1 MKKKLLSLVLA
12 GAMVA
17 STSVSAFAAD
27 TEYDIATGDKE
38 HKVSIEGNVEN
49 QRGQTVPGTISVTVP
64 TSVAFTIG
72 SDGNIT
78 GGEIRI
84 VNKSNDKVEVVAK
97 DFTDTTR
104 ADKIII
110 VKDKELDGKLDE
122 SASGNDQGKKYI
134 SLNLQSD
141 SKSLGLISG
150 KSDNKSGF
158 VNDAG
163 DEIDSSKET
172 SLGTA
177 WREND
182 LKLKLTGRTKKA
194 DQQYTAP
201 SNPIRDDFSLLLKIQ
216 KTTR

>member
-27 TEYDIATGDKE
+27 TEYDIAAGDKE

-49 QRGQTVPGTISVTVP
+49 ERGQTVPGTISVTVP

-72 SDGNIT
+72 KDGNIT

-97 DFTDTTR
+97 EFTDTTR
-104 ADKIII
+104 TDKIVI
-110 VKDKELDGKLDE
+110 VKDEDLDDELDNN
-122 SASGNDQGKKYI
+122 ASDQSKKYI

-141 SKSLGLISG
+141 SKSLGLISQ
-150 KSDNKSGF
+150 KSTNKSGF
-158 VNDAG
+158 VDDAG
-163 DEIDSSKET
+163 AEIDSSVGT

-182 LKLKLTGRTKKA
+182 LTLRLTGRTKKA
-194 DQQYTAP
+194 DQQYAAP

>member
-49 QRGQTVPGTISVTVP
+49 QSGQTVPGTISVTVP

-97 DFTDTTR
+97 EFTDTTR

-110 VKDKELDGKLDE
+110 VKDGDLDQKLDDN
-122 SASGNDQGKKYI
+122 ASDQSKKYI

-141 SKSLGLISG
+141 SKSLGLISE
-150 KSDNKSGF
+150 KSSNKSGF
-158 VNDAG
+158 VDDNG
-163 DEIDSSKET
+163 TEIESSANT
-172 SLGTA
+172 SLGNA
-177 WREND
+177 WRDND
-182 LKLKLTGRTKKA
+182 LTLRLTGRTKKNGG
-194 DQQYTAP
+194 QYTAP
-201 SNPIRDDFSLLLKIQ
+201 SNPMRDDFSLLLKIQ
-216 KTTR
+216 KTR

>member
-27 TEYDIATGDKE
+27 TEYDISTGDKD
-38 HKVSIEGNVEN
+38 HRVTIEGNVEN
-49 QRGQTVPGTISVTVP
+49 TSGQTVPGTISVTVP

-97 DFTDTTR
+97 EFTDTTR

-110 VKDKELDGKLDE
+110 VKDGELDQKLDDN
-122 SASGNDQGKKYI
+122 ASDQSKKYI

-141 SKSLGLISG
+141 SKSLGLISE
-150 KSDNKSGF
+150 KSSSKSGF
-158 VNDAG
+158 VDDNG
-163 DEIDSSKET
+163 TEIESSANT
-172 SLGTA
+172 SLGNA
-177 WREND
+177 WKDND
-182 LKLKLTGRTKKA
+182 LTLRLTGRTKKNGG
-194 DQQYTAP
+194 QYTAP
-201 SNPIRDDFSLLLKIQ
+201 SNPMRDDFSLLLKIQ
-216 KTTR
+216 KTR

>member
-27 TEYDIATGDKE
+27 TEYDIATGDKD

-49 QRGQTVPGTISVTVP
+49 QDGQTVPGTISVTVP

-78 GGEIRI
+78 GGEIKI
-84 VNKSNDKVEVVAK
+84 VNKSNDKVKVVAK
-97 DFTDTTR
+97 EFTDTTR

-110 VKDKELDGKLDE
+110 VKDGELDQKLDE
-122 SASGNDQGKKYI
+122 NVNDQSKKYI
-134 SLNLQSD
+134 SLNIESD
-141 SKSLGLISG
+141 SKSLGLISAKGAG
-150 KSDNKSGF
+150 KTGFLNGDTEIETSG
-158 VNDAG
+158 D
-163 DEIDSSKET
+163 DENV

-177 WREND
+177 WANND
-182 LKLKLTGRTKKA
+182 LTLSLTGRTKKNGA
-194 DQQYTAP
+194 TYSAP
-201 SNPIRDDFSLLLKIQ
+201 ANPIRDNFSLLLKIQ
-216 KTTR
+216 KVR